1 MKNSPSETNFSFRS
15 FKHDLK
21 NPINA
26 MIGYSEYI
34 IEEIES
40 DDYIIHINDIYSIYK
55 SCKHIYER
63 IERSFV
69 ALEKINFIQKNDL
82 DIFHYEV
89 RTSLCSMIGLIE
101 LINEKDKDSN
111 HSNAEFS
118 DCIDNI
124 YFSCKSMLKIIENTD
139 DYFKDDIDNKSL
151 DNKINYE
158 VELNSKRTIETK
170 HYHGKILIIDDD
182 LSNSRL
188 IEKILLKLN
197 HTTEIA
203 NNGTSALSLIKDKK
217 FDLILLDIIMP
228 DLNGIQMLEKIKEN
242 DNYYDTPIIMLTAL
256 DDLASI
262 VDCINLGAADYI
274 TKPIDKILLNARIN
288 NCLEK
293 KSYRDQEKKYL
304 ERI

>member
-1 MKNSPSETNFSFRS
+1 
-15 FKHDLK
+15 
-21 NPINA
+21 
-26 MIGYSEYI
+26 
-34 IEEIES
+34 
-40 DDYIIHINDIYSIYK
+40 
-55 SCKHIYER
+55 
-63 IERSFV
+63 
-69 ALEKINFIQKNDL
+69 
-82 DIFHYEV
+82 
-89 RTSLCSMIGLIE
+89 MIGLIE

-111 HSNAEFS
+111 HSHAEFS

-124 YFSCKSMLKIIENTD
+124 YSSCKSMLKIIENTN

-158 VELNSKRTIETK
+158 VELDSKRSIETK

-256 DDLASI
+256 DDLHSI

-304 ERI
+304 ERIKI